1 MRLIDLL
8 TNMSTTLVASENI
21 RCYIEKNILEL
32 NLFLQKGH
40 FFEGF
45 VLVQFIDIWFNR

>member
-1 MRLIDLL
+1 
-8 TNMSTTLVASENI
+8 MSTTIIASESI
-21 RCYIEKNILEL
+21 HGYIEKNIIEL

-45 VLVQFIDIWFNR
+45 VLVQFSDNWFNLKFSEI